1 MVCPRLQ
8 VFSFSAFE
16 CIMTFLSDL
25 HIFCREISSLLYVDT
40 LYFSLT
46 AFRIFCFFFLH
57 FNYIS
62 VWIFGGSSC
71 LELSVLSRH
80 AYVFYS
86 LSLESF
92 QTQFLQIHF
101 LSPSLSLLLL
111 ESLKWRCWQALYYPI
126 AQIWLSFFIIYFS
139 MYCSFW
145 FSLFYM
151 LDHLRIFLC
160 HIISYSLLVE
170 CFLFERELSFFD
182 WVFFIISNL
191 CSDGFFLSSF
201 SLHFSCQF

>member
-111 ESLKWRCWQALYYPI
+111 ESLVCVGYHVIYYPI
-126 AQIWLSFFIIYFS
+126 DLI
-139 MYCSFW
+139 CSFHFFFFHLFFCLLFW
-145 FSLFYM
+145 LGGFRYSGSDSSRSL
-151 LDHLRIFLC
+151 
-160 HIISYSLLVE
+160 V
-170 CFLFERELSFFD
+170 LFFC
-182 WVFFIISNL
+182 VI
-191 CSDGFFLSSF
+191 
-201 SLHFSCQF
+201 